1 MPRREIPKGES
12 KREKF
17 LRLATKRTKEV
28 LGRLRI
34 LGNCSN
40 RSVYEY
46 NELDVDKIFSAV
58 DKQLKDVKAKFH
70 FPKKE
75 DFKL

>member
-1 MPRREIPKGES
+1 MPRRKIATNEN

-17 LRLATKRTKEV
+17 LRLATQRTKEV
-28 LGRLRI
+28 LSRLRI
-34 LGNCSN
+34 LGNCAN
-40 RSVYEY
+40 RQVYEY
-46 NELDVDKIFSAV
+46 NETDVDKIFSAV

-75 DFKL
+75 EFKL

>member
-1 MPRREIPKGES
+1 MPRREIPKGED

-17 LRLATKRTKEV
+17 LRLATQRTKEV

-34 LGNCSN
+34 LGNCAN

-46 NELDVDKIFSAV
+46 NESDVDKIFSAV

-70 FPKKE
+70 FPKKDE
-75 DFKL
+75 FKL

>member
-1 MPRREIPKGES
+1 MARREIPKGEG

-17 LRLATKRTKEV
+17 LRLATQRTKEV

-34 LGNCSN
+34 LGNCAN

-46 NELDVDKIFSAV
+46 NESDVDKIFSALE
-58 DKQLKDVKAKFH
+58 KQLKDVKAKFH

-75 DFKL
+75 EFKL